1 MRNYNP
7 VLILLFSLALSGCDM
22 LYGVLHK
29 PGGEERKILGSVV
42 FNEYNPKVEELQKQ
56 LKLLGYNIG
65 RADGKFGSGTREA
78 VAKFQA
84 DEGLDVTRFVD
95 KLTWE
100 HLQTYMT
107 GPFIHKGQL
116 NVKNVQLALRKA
128 GYDPGKIDGLIGAGT
143 HAVIKSF
150 QRGHKLTAD
159 GLLGLKTMKA
169 LLPFAPANQASEGTN
184 SLRNS
189 KED

>member
-1 MRNYNP
+1 
-7 VLILLFSLALSGCDM
+7 M

-29 PGGEERKILGSVV
+29 PGGEERKNLGAVV

-84 DEGLDVTRFVD
+84 EEGLEVTRFMD
-95 KLTWE
+95 QATWE
-100 HLQTYMT
+100 HLQTYVT
-107 GPFIHKGQL
+107 GPFIHKEQV

-128 GYDPGKIDGLIGAGT
+128 GYNPGKVDGQMGT
-143 HAVIKSF
+143 GTRNAIKSF
-150 QRGHKLTAD
+150 QKDNGLAPD
-159 GLLGLKTMKA
+159 GRLGLKTMKA
-169 LLPFAPANQASEGTN
+169 LLPHVIVRAPPVSADLSV
-184 SLRNS
+184 
-189 KED
+189 K